1 MRRVAE
7 GDYKQRVA
15 HPGLSEINDLADSF
29 NEMLE
34 RLEKRSYSLQ
44 AEMAARDRAEQRITY
59 QAHHDA
65 LTGLP
70 SRLLLKDRLD
80 TALADARRTGEPL
93 AVMFLDLDHFKQVND
108 SAGHSS
114 GDELLVG
121 VADRILS
128 TAREG
133 DSVARV
139 GGDEY
144 VVLLPRVSGPEAAV
158 GIATRIQDSLGQP
171 WELRGRGFRVT
182 ASIGIAMHPG
192 DGVDAETLLRNADTA
207 LYRAKA
213 DGRDAIRV
221 FSPEMGASIQ
231 ERMHLEHDLRVA
243 FQLDRFV
250 LHYQPQV
257 DTASGRIVGLEALL
271 RWQDPDRGLV
281 PPSEFIHVAEE
292 TGLIWD
298 LGRWVLGTACR
309 QVQSWR
315 ASGLVDRLPIAVNV
329 SAHQFQDVG
338 IVDVIR
344 DTLDATG
351 LPSELLEL
359 ELTESTAMRDVE
371 HSVRTLA
378 QLKEMGIRLSI
389 DDFGTGYS
397 SLVYLKRFPVDTVK
411 IDRSF
416 IMDVGRHPDDTAIV
430 GAIIA
435 LAESLSM
442 NSVAEGVET
451 AEQLRFLK
459 ERRCTA
465 YQGFIFSPA
474 LPADE
479 LARLL
484 ARESEPDLEGV
495 GGTPLPVRPGLA
507 FVKNR

>member
-1 MRRVAE
+1 M
-7 GDYKQRVA
+7 
-15 HPGLSEINDLADSF
+15 
-29 NEMLE
+29 
-34 RLEKRSYSLQ
+34 
-44 AEMAARDRAEQRITY
+44 
-59 QAHHDA
+59 
-65 LTGLP
+65 
-70 SRLLLKDRLD
+70 
-80 TALADARRTGEPL
+80 
-93 AVMFLDLDHFKQVND
+93 
-108 SAGHSS
+108 
-114 GDELLVG
+114 
-121 VADRILS
+121 
-128 TAREG
+128 
-133 DSVARV
+133 
-139 GGDEY
+139 
-144 VVLLPRVSGPEAAV
+144 
-158 GIATRIQDSLGQP
+158 
-171 WELRGRGFRVT
+171 
-182 ASIGIAMHPG
+182 
-192 DGVDAETLLRNADTA
+192 
-207 LYRAKA
+207 
-213 DGRDAIRV
+213 
-221 FSPEMGASIQ
+221 
-231 ERMHLEHDLRVA
+231 
-243 FQLDRFV
+243 
-250 LHYQPQV
+250 
-257 DTASGRIVGLEALL
+257 
-271 RWQDPDRGLV
+271 
-281 PPSEFIHVAEE
+281 AEE

-351 LPSELLEL
+351 LPSELLEF

-416 IMDVGRHPDDTAIV
+416 IMDVGRHPDDAAIV

-451 AEQLRFLK
+451 DEQLSFLK

-474 LPADE
+474 LPAGE
-479 LARLL
+479 VARLL

-507 FVKNR
+507 FVK